1 MSDPCPMK
9 SNRKYLNIMGDI
21 IDTLLLFLCVFR
33 RSGGIYSRQ
42 SFPELIEVC
51 VEAHICCNTG
61 ALEKILYV
69 SAVVCGVKLL
79 VCTVDK
85 DVSLVDCDIW
95 QLNTL
100 FLRCDENIR

>member
-1 MSDPCPMK
+1 
-9 SNRKYLNIMGDI
+9 MGDI
-21 IDTLLLFLCVFR
+21 IDTLLLFLCVFG

-42 SFPELIEVC
+42 SFPELIKVC

-95 QLNTL
+95 QLDTL